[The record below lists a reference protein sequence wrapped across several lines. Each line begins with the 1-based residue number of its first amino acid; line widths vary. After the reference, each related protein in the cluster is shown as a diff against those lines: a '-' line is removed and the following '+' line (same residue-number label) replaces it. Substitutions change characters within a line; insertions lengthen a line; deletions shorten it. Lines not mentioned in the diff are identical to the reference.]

1 MMELTNGV
9 GLEPGNFVTEVSV
22 KHVEAGLRQCPCVA
36 YVHLEKEQKI
46 ISENM
51 QTFARHK
58 REKVELRNLFSLAFP
73 LNIIGNES
81 SNLRFLDSPTVSPF
95 ID

>member
-36 YVHLEKEQKI
+36 YVHLEKEQRI

-51 QTFARHK
+51 QASL
-58 REKVELRNLFSLAFP
+58 ERN
-73 LNIIGNES
+73 
-81 SNLRFLDSPTVSPF
+81 VSKENCAT
-95 ID
+95 